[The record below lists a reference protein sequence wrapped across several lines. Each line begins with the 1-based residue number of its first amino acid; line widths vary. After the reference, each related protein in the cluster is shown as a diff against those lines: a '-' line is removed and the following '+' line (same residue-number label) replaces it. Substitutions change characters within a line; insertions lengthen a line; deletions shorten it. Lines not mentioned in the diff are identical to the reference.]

1 MKSMLVESTSLECRL
16 GATAFLKSVCFD
28 SQYFATGGVFA
39 PLSLLILIGSFT
51 EQHGKFQLQ
60 FTSGITRVLRRC
72 PGGEKKQSSCHER
85 ISGSNDHLSQSG
97 SQLRRGG

>member
-39 PLSLLILIGSFT
+39 AVITPDLDWIVHRATRKIPIAIYIGDHEGS
-51 EQHGKFQLQ
+51 
-60 FTSGITRVLRRC
+60 SRC
-72 PGGEKKQSSCHER
+72 PGGENKQSSCHER

-97 SQLRRGG
+97 SQLRR